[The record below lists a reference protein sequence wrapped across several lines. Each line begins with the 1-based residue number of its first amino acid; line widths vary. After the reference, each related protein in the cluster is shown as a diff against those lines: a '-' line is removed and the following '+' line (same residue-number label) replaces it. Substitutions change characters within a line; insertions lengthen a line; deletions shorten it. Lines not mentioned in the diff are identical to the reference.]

1 MLVKMIY
8 SLECNLTFFIKEYDS
23 FKHYNSFKHNYNSF
37 KHLQILKTCTH
48 QSFVIVFAKTKSYYT
63 LFLFNLKF
71 SLIMYNE
78 HPFRSVVINL
88 TCTFLKFGND
98 ILTLNLGSHKLFH
111 NNYIHGDI

>member
-8 SLECNLTFFIKEYDS
+8 SLEYNLTFFIKVYGS

-37 KHLQILKTCTH
+37 KHLQTHKTCTH
-48 QSFVIVFAKTKSYYT
+48 QSFVIVFAKTKSYDIH
-63 LFLFNLKF
+63 FLFNLKF

-78 HPFRSVVINL
+78 HLFRSVVINL
-88 TCTFLKFGND
+88 THTFLKFESD

-111 NNYIHGDI
+111 NNYIHEDI